1 MSYKADKRCD
11 YIVVI
16 SIHDLPMQSVED
28 MELNAEQYIKDD
40 IDSGHLYI
48 EDIQLIEEWG
58 EPGE

>member
-1 MSYKADKRCD
+1 MSCKTDKRCD

-40 IDSGHLYI
+40 IDNGNLYI
-48 EDIQLIEEWG
+48 QDIKLIRSYR
-58 EPGE
+58 